1 MFALAFVLVGCAVA
15 GKAPRLELF
24 AALVLTGIASAGCSY
39 AEHYFGHLVAFSM
52 LADLR
57 VALFDRLAQGAP
69 ASVGGLDI
77 GAVLPAAV
85 RDIDRVEAYYAH
97 TIVPRVAALTVPV
110 LAGITVWQL
119 TQFTAGL
126 TLVVGLWLGAFALPA
141 LSEGPITKAKKAEL
155 KHRSVLAQNLTAWR
169 RALPDLL
176 STDRQGQALAA
187 EAALSNKVGADLER
201 VQRYRGV
208 RAGIGWAWD
217 ALTLAAVAALAAFPA
232 AQPLP
237 RMLAAL
243 GVAVGA
249 LASATA
255 LREGSGG
262 RTAAKQAALRVFAM
276 MRQAPQQLH
285 GKNWSTEGAPEVIF
299 DAVSFK
305 YPKTE
310 RGLNR
315 LDLHIYPGQ
324 YVVLSGPSGSGKSTL
339 GALLARA
346 WDPDEGG
353 IIVDGVYLNT
363 VSAEAARKRIC
374 VVSQEGKLITDTVA
388 NNLRLGEPYAET
400 DLLAALKVVALDKD
414 IEALGGLEATITP
427 TQLSGGQTSRLL
439 LARALLRQADM
450 YVLDEVTSHLDSK
463 TLKQIRTNLKSRLQ
477 GKTVLEITH
486 RVNEIADPDLRYIQI
501 ENGRKK
507 V

>member
-1 MFALAFVLVGCAVA
+1 M
-15 GKAPRLELF
+15 
-24 AALVLTGIASAGCSY
+24 
-39 AEHYFGHLVAFSM
+39 
-52 LADLR
+52 
-57 VALFDRLAQGAP
+57 
-69 ASVGGLDI
+69 
-77 GAVLPAAV
+77 
-85 RDIDRVEAYYAH
+85 
-97 TIVPRVAALTVPV
+97 
-110 LAGITVWQL
+110 
-119 TQFTAGL
+119 
-126 TLVVGLWLGAFALPA
+126 
-141 LSEGPITKAKKAEL
+141 
-155 KHRSVLAQNLTAWR
+155 
-169 RALPDLL
+169 
-176 STDRQGQALAA
+176 
-187 EAALSNKVGADLER
+187 
-201 VQRYRGV
+201 
-208 RAGIGWAWD
+208 
-217 ALTLAAVAALAAFPA
+217 
-232 AQPLP
+232 
-237 RMLAAL
+237 
-243 GVAVGA
+243 
-249 LASATA
+249 
-255 LREGSGG
+255 
-262 RTAAKQAALRVFAM
+262 
-276 MRQAPQQLH
+276 
-285 GKNWSTEGAPEVIF
+285 IF